1 MRIDA
6 HQHYWKLDRDDYGWL
21 TPAMPVLY
29 RDYLPEHLRP
39 HLEKHRIDA
48 TIVVQAAQ
56 TLEETDYL
64 LDLAEQSH
72 TIAGVV
78 GWLDLFDPAYREQY
92 ERFAKHPKFVGFRVM
107 IQEMPDARAVL
118 EPAFVEALR
127 YFADRDVPV
136 DLLVVSHQLEPVV
149 ELLDRV
155 PGLRGVIDH
164 IAKPRIAQGSLEPW
178 KTQMESIARHPN
190 MYCKLS
196 GMVTEADHANWRVE
210 DFTAYIEHA
219 VRIFGYDRIMFGS
232 DWPVCLLAGSYDQ
245 VIGLL
250 PQCMPEL
257 TQEPVQAK
265 LFGLNAK
272 EFYKL

>member
-164 IAKPRIAQGSLEPW
+164 IAKPRIADGSLEPW
-178 KTQMESIARHPN
+178 KSQMESIARHPN

-196 GMVTEADHANWRVE
+196 GMVTEADHANWHVE
-210 DFTAYIEHA
+210 EFTAYIEHA